1 MVDNPLNHKIEFIKG
16 VGPNKAAA
24 LKKELGISQLKDML
38 DFFPFRYEDRSQ
50 ILKITDI
57 DDNTNAGLYMIQV
70 ISKKKAGRYRG
81 KSLKVSVKDSTGY
94 AELVWMK
101 GIEWVEDKMVA
112 GKRYIIYGKPKII
125 KEKVSFFHPE
135 FGDKSTMPMG
145 LRPVY
150 PSSENLKRRFI
161 NNRFFNRII
170 EEIIGKTK
178 QHIKE
183 NLSGELIQNLSLIS
197 KSDAV
202 INMHLP
208 KSFAHIKEAIRRLK
222 FEELFFLQLQIL
234 QLKNSRLTSFPG
246 YVFKKNILINK
257 FYKEHLPF
265 ELTGA
270 QKKVLRECYENMS
283 KGKQMNRLVQGDVGS
298 GKPIVA
304 FLCMLA
310 AIDHDCQIAF
320 MAPTEVLAEQH
331 FNSIRANAEKI
342 NIKVNILTGSTKQKN
357 RKEIL
362 KNLLNGTVDILI
374 GTHALIEDSVVFKR
388 LGLVIIDEQH
398 KFGVAQRAKLWRK
411 KSEFY
416 PHVLVMTATPIPR
429 TLALTLYGDL
439 DVSVIDELPSGRK
452 KIITSHRFDNS
463 RLKVF
468 GFIKDKISLG
478 EQVYVVYPLIEE
490 SEKKDYKDLMDGYES
505 LKRYFPNTQIGI
517 LHGRMKPENKDY
529 EMKRFAEGKS
539 KILVSTTVIEVGV
552 DVPNASVIVIE
563 SAERFGLSQL
573 HQLRG
578 RVGRGKAQSYC
589 ILMTKYTISSESKE
603 RMSAMVETNDGFRI
617 ANTDLKMRG
626 PGNMMGT
633 KQSGLLELR
642 FTNLAEDQDMVLK
655 SRELAINTIKKDPNL
670 ESKENLIMK
679 SHLKKNIKQ
688 NINWS
693 RIS

>member
-70 ISKKKAGRYRG
+70 ISKKKVGRYRG

-298 GKPIVA
+298 GKTIVA

-342 NIKVNILTGSTKQKN
+342 NINVNILTGSTKQKN

-517 LHGRMKPENKDY
+517 LHGRMKPESKDY

-603 RMSAMVETNDGFRI
+603 RMSAMVETNDGFKI

-655 SRELAINTIKKDPNL
+655 SRELAINTIKEDPNL
-670 ESKENLIMK
+670 ESKENLIMRI
-679 SHLKKNIKQ
+679 HLKENIKQ

>member
-298 GKPIVA
+298 GKTIVA

-331 FNSIRANAEKI
+331 FNSIRTIAEKI
-342 NIKVNILTGSTKQKN
+342 NINVNILTGSTKQKN

-505 LKRYFPNTQIGI
+505 LKRYFPNTQIGV

-603 RMSAMVETNDGFRI
+603 RMSAMVETNDGFKI

-655 SRELAINTIKKDPNL
+655 SRELAINTIKEDPNL

-679 SHLKKNIKQ
+679 SHLKENIKQ

>member
-150 PSSENLKRRFI
+150 PSSEKLKRRFI

-298 GKPIVA
+298 GKTIVA

-342 NIKVNILTGSTKQKN
+342 NINVNILTGSTKQKN

-398 KFGVAQRAKLWRK
+398 KFGVAQRAKLWKK

-416 PHVLVMTATPIPR
+416 PHILVMTATPIPR

-517 LHGRMKPENKDY
+517 LHGRMKPESKDY

-603 RMSAMVETNDGFRI
+603 RMSAMVETNDGFKI

-655 SRELAINTIKKDPNL
+655 SRELAINTIKEDPNL

-679 SHLKKNIKQ
+679 SHLKENIKQ

>member
-298 GKPIVA
+298 GKTIVA

-342 NIKVNILTGSTKQKN
+342 NINVNILTGSTKQKN

-398 KFGVAQRAKLWRK
+398 KFGVAQRAKLWKK

-416 PHVLVMTATPIPR
+416 PHILVMTATPIPR

-517 LHGRMKPENKDY
+517 LHGRMKPESKDY

-603 RMSAMVETNDGFRI
+603 RMSAMVETNDGFKI

-679 SHLKKNIKQ
+679 SHLKENIKQ

>member
-298 GKPIVA
+298 GKTIVA

-342 NIKVNILTGSTKQKN
+342 NINVNILTGSTKQKN

-505 LKRYFPNTQIGI
+505 LKRYFPNTQIGV
-517 LHGRMKPENKDY
+517 LHGRMKPESKDY
-529 EMKRFAEGKS
+529 EMKRFAMGKS

-603 RMSAMVETNDGFRI
+603 RMSAMVETNDGFKI

-655 SRELAINTIKKDPNL
+655 SRELAINTIKEDPNL

-679 SHLKKNIKQ
+679 SHLKENIKQ

>member
-298 GKPIVA
+298 GKTIVA

-342 NIKVNILTGSTKQKN
+342 NINVNILTGSTKQKN

-505 LKRYFPNTQIGI
+505 LKRYFPNTQIGV

-603 RMSAMVETNDGFRI
+603 RMSAMVETNDGFKI

-655 SRELAINTIKKDPNL
+655 SRELAINTIKEDPNL
-670 ESKENLIMK
+670 ESEENLIMK
-679 SHLKKNIKQ
+679 SHLKENIKQ

>member
-178 QHIKE
+178 QYIKE

-298 GKPIVA
+298 GKTIVA

-342 NIKVNILTGSTKQKN
+342 NINVNILTGSTKQKN

-468 GFIKDKISLG
+468 GFIKDKIGLG

-505 LKRYFPNTQIGI
+505 LKRYFPNTQIGV

-552 DVPNASVIVIE
+552 DVPNASVIIIE

-578 RVGRGKAQSYC
+578 RVGRGKDQSYC

-603 RMSAMVETNDGFRI
+603 RMSAMVETNDGFKI

-679 SHLKKNIKQ
+679 SYLKENIKQ

>member
-1 MVDNPLNHKIEFIKG
+1 MLDNPLNHNIEFIKG

-24 LKKELGISQLKDML
+24 LKKELGISQLRDML

-50 ILKITDI
+50 ILKIADI
-57 DDNTNAGLYMIQV
+57 DDNTSTGLYMIQV

-94 AELVWMK
+94 AELIWMK
-101 GIEWVEDKMVA
+101 GIEWVEDKMVS

-135 FGDKSTMPMG
+135 FGNKSTMPMG

-208 KSFAHIKEAIRRLK
+208 KSFAHIKEATRRLK

-298 GKPIVA
+298 GKTIVA

-320 MAPTEVLAEQH
+320 MAPTEVLADQH

-342 NIKVNILTGSTKQKN
+342 NINVNILTGSTKQKN

-529 EMKRFAEGKS
+529 EMKRFVEGKS

-603 RMSAMVETNDGFRI
+603 RMSAMVETNDGFKI

>member
-57 DDNTNAGLYMIQV
+57 DNNTNTGLYMIKV

-298 GKPIVA
+298 GKTIVA

-342 NIKVNILTGSTKQKN
+342 NINVNILTGSTKQKN

-505 LKRYFPNTQIGI
+505 LKRYFPNTQIGV
-517 LHGRMKPENKDY
+517 LHGRMKPESKDY

-603 RMSAMVETNDGFRI
+603 RMSAMVETNDGFKI

-655 SRELAINTIKKDPNL
+655 SRELAINTIKEDPNL

-679 SHLKKNIKQ
+679 SHLKENIKQ

>member
-161 NNRFFNRII
+161 NNRFFNKII

-178 QHIKE
+178 QYIKE

-298 GKPIVA
+298 GKTIVA

-331 FNSIRANAEKI
+331 FNSIKANAEKI
-342 NIKVNILTGSTKQKN
+342 NINVNILTGSTKQKN

-362 KNLLNGTVDILI
+362 KNLLNGTVDVLI

-468 GFIKDKISLG
+468 GFIKDKIGLG

-505 LKRYFPNTQIGI
+505 LKRYFPNTQIGV

-552 DVPNASVIVIE
+552 DVPNASVIIIE

-603 RMSAMVETNDGFRI
+603 RMSAMVETNDGFKI

-679 SHLKKNIKQ
+679 SHLKENIKQ

>member
-202 INMHLP
+202 INMHLA

-298 GKPIVA
+298 GKTIVA

-342 NIKVNILTGSTKQKN
+342 NINVNILTGSTKQKN

-505 LKRYFPNTQIGI
+505 LKRYFPNTQIGV

-603 RMSAMVETNDGFRI
+603 RMSAMVETNDGFKI

-642 FTNLAEDQDMVLK
+642 FTNLAEDQDIVLK
-655 SRELAINTIKKDPNL
+655 SRELAINTIKEDPNL

-679 SHLKKNIKQ
+679 SHLKENIKQ

>member
-298 GKPIVA
+298 GKTIVA

-342 NIKVNILTGSTKQKN
+342 NINVNILTGSTKQKN

-362 KNLLNGTVDILI
+362 KNLLSGTVDILI

-505 LKRYFPNTQIGI
+505 LKRYFPNTQIGV

-603 RMSAMVETNDGFRI
+603 RMSAMVETNDGFKI

-655 SRELAINTIKKDPNL
+655 SRELAINTIKEDPNL

-679 SHLKKNIKQ
+679 SHLKENIKQ

>member
-161 NNRFFNRII
+161 NNRFFNKII

-178 QHIKE
+178 QYIKE

-298 GKPIVA
+298 GKTIVA

-342 NIKVNILTGSTKQKN
+342 NINVNILTGSTKQKN

-362 KNLLNGTVDILI
+362 KNLLNGTVDVLI

-468 GFIKDKISLG
+468 GFIKDKIGLG

-505 LKRYFPNTQIGI
+505 LKRYFPNTQIGV

-552 DVPNASVIVIE
+552 DVPNASVIIIE

-603 RMSAMVETNDGFRI
+603 RMSAMVETNDGFKI

-679 SHLKKNIKQ
+679 SHLKENIKQ

>member
-101 GIEWVEDKMVA
+101 GIECVEDKMVA

-298 GKPIVA
+298 GKTIVA

-342 NIKVNILTGSTKQKN
+342 NINVNILTGSTKQKN

-517 LHGRMKPENKDY
+517 LHGRMKPESKDY

-603 RMSAMVETNDGFRI
+603 RMSAMVETNDGFKI

-642 FTNLAEDQDMVLK
+642 FTNLAEDQDIVLK
-655 SRELAINTIKKDPNL
+655 SRELAINTIKEDPNL

-679 SHLKKNIKQ
+679 SHLKENIKQ

>member
-298 GKPIVA
+298 GKTIVA

-342 NIKVNILTGSTKQKN
+342 NINVNILTGSTKQKN

-416 PHVLVMTATPIPR
+416 PHILVMTATPIPR

-517 LHGRMKPENKDY
+517 LHGRMKPESKDY
-529 EMKRFAEGKS
+529 EMKRFAMGKS

-603 RMSAMVETNDGFRI
+603 RMSAMVETNDGFKI

-679 SHLKKNIKQ
+679 SHLKENIKQ

>member
-298 GKPIVA
+298 GKTIVA

-342 NIKVNILTGSTKQKN
+342 NINVNVLTGSTKQKN

-505 LKRYFPNTQIGI
+505 LKRYFPNTQIGV

-603 RMSAMVETNDGFRI
+603 RMSAMVETNDGFKI

-655 SRELAINTIKKDPNL
+655 SRELAINTIKEDPNL

-679 SHLKKNIKQ
+679 SHLKENIKQ

>member
-298 GKPIVA
+298 GKTIVA

-342 NIKVNILTGSTKQKN
+342 NINVNILTGSTKQKN

-505 LKRYFPNTQIGI
+505 LKRYFPNTQIGV

-552 DVPNASVIVIE
+552 DVPNASVIIIE

-603 RMSAMVETNDGFRI
+603 RMSAMVETNDGFKI

-642 FTNLAEDQDMVLK
+642 FTNLAEDQDIVLK
-655 SRELAINTIKKDPNL
+655 SRELAINTIKEDPNL

-679 SHLKKNIKQ
+679 SHLKENIKQ

>member
-57 DDNTNAGLYMIQV
+57 DENTNAGLYRIQV

-246 YVFKKNILINK
+246 YVFKRNILINK

-298 GKPIVA
+298 GKTIVA

-342 NIKVNILTGSTKQKN
+342 NINVNILTGSTKQKN

-505 LKRYFPNTQIGI
+505 LKRYFPNTQIGV

-603 RMSAMVETNDGFRI
+603 RMSAMVETNDGFKI

-655 SRELAINTIKKDPNL
+655 SRELAINTIKEDPNL

-679 SHLKKNIKQ
+679 SHLKENIKQ

>member
-197 KSDAV
+197 KSDAI

-298 GKPIVA
+298 GKTIVA

-342 NIKVNILTGSTKQKN
+342 NINVNILTGSTKQKN

-505 LKRYFPNTQIGI
+505 LKRYFPNTQIGV
-517 LHGRMKPENKDY
+517 LHGRMKPESKDY

-603 RMSAMVETNDGFRI
+603 RMSAMVETNDGFKI

-642 FTNLAEDQDMVLK
+642 FTNLAEDQDIVLK
-655 SRELAINTIKKDPNL
+655 SRELAINTIKEDPNL

-679 SHLKKNIKQ
+679 SHLKENIKQ

>member
-101 GIEWVEDKMVA
+101 GIEWGEDKMVA

-178 QHIKE
+178 QYIKE

-298 GKPIVA
+298 GKTIVA

-342 NIKVNILTGSTKQKN
+342 NINVNILTGSTKQKN

-505 LKRYFPNTQIGI
+505 LKRYFPNTQIGV

-603 RMSAMVETNDGFRI
+603 RMSAMVETNDGFKI

-655 SRELAINTIKKDPNL
+655 SRELAINTIKEDPNL

-679 SHLKKNIKQ
+679 SHLKENIKQ

>member
-70 ISKKKAGRYRG
+70 ISKKKIGRYRG

-298 GKPIVA
+298 GKTIVA

-342 NIKVNILTGSTKQKN
+342 NINVNILTGSTKQKN

-505 LKRYFPNTQIGI
+505 LKRYFPNTQIGV

-603 RMSAMVETNDGFRI
+603 RMSAMVETNDGFKI

-655 SRELAINTIKKDPNL
+655 SRELAIKTIKEDPNL

-679 SHLKKNIKQ
+679 NYLKKNIKQ

>member
-298 GKPIVA
+298 GKTIVA

-416 PHVLVMTATPIPR
+416 PHILVMTATPIPR

-517 LHGRMKPENKDY
+517 LHGRMKPESKDY

-603 RMSAMVETNDGFRI
+603 RMSAMVETNDGFKI

-655 SRELAINTIKKDPNL
+655 SRELAINTIKEDPNL

-679 SHLKKNIKQ
+679 SHLKENIKQ

>member
-57 DDNTNAGLYMIQV
+57 DENTNAGLYRIQV

-170 EEIIGKTK
+170 EEIISKTK

-298 GKPIVA
+298 GKTIVA

-310 AIDHDCQIAF
+310 AIDHGCQIAF

-342 NIKVNILTGSTKQKN
+342 NINVNILTGSTKQKN

-505 LKRYFPNTQIGI
+505 LKRYFPNTQIGV

-603 RMSAMVETNDGFRI
+603 RMSAMVETNDGFKI

-655 SRELAINTIKKDPNL
+655 SRELAINTIKEDPNL

-679 SHLKKNIKQ
+679 SHLKENIRQ

>member
-1 MVDNPLNHKIEFIKG
+1 MVDNPLNLKIEFIKG

-298 GKPIVA
+298 GKTIVA

-342 NIKVNILTGSTKQKN
+342 NINVNILTGSTKQKN

-439 DVSVIDELPSGRK
+439 DVSVIDELPYGRK

-505 LKRYFPNTQIGI
+505 LKRYFPNTQIGV

-679 SHLKKNIKQ
+679 SHLKENIKQ

>member
-24 LKKELGISQLKDML
+24 LKKELGINQLKDML

-298 GKPIVA
+298 GKTIVA

-342 NIKVNILTGSTKQKN
+342 NINVNVLTGSTKQKN

-505 LKRYFPNTQIGI
+505 LKRYFPNTQIGV

-603 RMSAMVETNDGFRI
+603 RMSAMVETNDGFKI

-642 FTNLAEDQDMVLK
+642 FTNLAEDQDIVLK
-655 SRELAINTIKKDPNL
+655 SRELAINTIKEDPNL

-679 SHLKKNIKQ
+679 SHLKENIKQ

>member
-70 ISKKKAGRYRG
+70 ISKKKVGRYRG

-101 GIEWVEDKMVA
+101 GIEWVEDKMMA

-298 GKPIVA
+298 GKTIVA

-342 NIKVNILTGSTKQKN
+342 NINVNILTGSTKQKN

-517 LHGRMKPENKDY
+517 LHGRMKPESKDY

-603 RMSAMVETNDGFRI
+603 RMSAMVETNDGFKI

-679 SHLKKNIKQ
+679 SHLKENIKQ

>member
-1 MVDNPLNHKIEFIKG
+1 
-16 VGPNKAAA
+16 
-24 LKKELGISQLKDML
+24 
-38 DFFPFRYEDRSQ
+38 
-50 ILKITDI
+50 
-57 DDNTNAGLYMIQV
+57 
-70 ISKKKAGRYRG
+70 
-81 KSLKVSVKDSTGY
+81 
-94 AELVWMK
+94 
-101 GIEWVEDKMVA
+101 
-112 GKRYIIYGKPKII
+112 
-125 KEKVSFFHPE
+125 
-135 FGDKSTMPMG
+135 
-145 LRPVY
+145 
-150 PSSENLKRRFI
+150 
-161 NNRFFNRII
+161 
-170 EEIIGKTK
+170 
-178 QHIKE
+178 
-183 NLSGELIQNLSLIS
+183 
-197 KSDAV
+197 
-202 INMHLP
+202 
-208 KSFAHIKEAIRRLK
+208 
-222 FEELFFLQLQIL
+222 
-234 QLKNSRLTSFPG
+234 
-246 YVFKKNILINK
+246 
-257 FYKEHLPF
+257 
-265 ELTGA
+265 
-270 QKKVLRECYENMS
+270 
-283 KGKQMNRLVQGDVGS
+283 
-298 GKPIVA
+298 
-304 FLCMLA
+304 
-310 AIDHDCQIAF
+310 
-320 MAPTEVLAEQH
+320 
-331 FNSIRANAEKI
+331 
-342 NIKVNILTGSTKQKN
+342 
-357 RKEIL
+357 
-362 KNLLNGTVDILI
+362 
-374 GTHALIEDSVVFKR
+374 
-388 LGLVIIDEQH
+388 
-398 KFGVAQRAKLWRK
+398 
-411 KSEFY
+411 
-416 PHVLVMTATPIPR
+416 MTATPIPR

-505 LKRYFPNTQIGI
+505 LKRYFPNTQIGV

-603 RMSAMVETNDGFRI
+603 RMSAMVETNDGFKI

-655 SRELAINTIKKDPNL
+655 SRELAINTIKEDPNL

-679 SHLKKNIKQ
+679 SHLKENIKQ

>member
-298 GKPIVA
+298 GKTIVA

-342 NIKVNILTGSTKQKN
+342 NINVNILTGSTKQKN

-505 LKRYFPNTQIGI
+505 LKRYFPNTQIGV

-603 RMSAMVETNDGFRI
+603 RMSAMVETNDGFKI

-642 FTNLAEDQDMVLK
+642 FTNLAEDQDIVLK
-655 SRELAINTIKKDPNL
+655 SRELAINTIKEDPNL

-679 SHLKKNIKQ
+679 GHLKENIKQ

>member
-298 GKPIVA
+298 GKTIVA

-342 NIKVNILTGSTKQKN
+342 NINVNVLTGSTKQKN

-505 LKRYFPNTQIGI
+505 LKRYFPNTQIGV

-603 RMSAMVETNDGFRI
+603 RMSAMVETNDGFKI

-655 SRELAINTIKKDPNL
+655 SRELAINTIKEDPNL
-670 ESKENLIMK
+670 ESKENLIMR
-679 SHLKKNIKQ
+679 SHLKENIKQ

>member
-57 DDNTNAGLYMIQV
+57 DENTNAGLYRIQV

-246 YVFKKNILINK
+246 YVFKRNILINK

-298 GKPIVA
+298 GKTIVA

-331 FNSIRANAEKI
+331 FNSIRTNAEKI
-342 NIKVNILTGSTKQKN
+342 NINVNILTGSTKQKN

-505 LKRYFPNTQIGI
+505 LKRYFPNTQIGV

-603 RMSAMVETNDGFRI
+603 RMSAMVETNDGFKI

-655 SRELAINTIKKDPNL
+655 SRELAINTIKEDPNL

-679 SHLKKNIKQ
+679 SHLKENIKQ

>member
-1 MVDNPLNHKIEFIKG
+1 MTENPLIQKIEFIKG
-16 VGPNKAAA
+16 VGPNKA
-24 LKKELGISQLKDML
+24 LVLNKELGIRVLQDML
-38 DFFPFRYEDRSQ
+38 GFFPFRYEDRSE
-50 ILKITDI
+50 IKKISEI
-57 DDNTNAGLYMIQV
+57 NDDTNSALYEVQV
-70 ISKKKAGRYRG
+70 VSKKKVGKYKG
-81 KSLKVSVKDSTGY
+81 KSLKASVKDSSGY

-101 GIEWVEDKMVA
+101 GIEWVEDKIII
-112 GKRYIIYGKPKII
+112 GKKYLIFGKAKMA
-125 KEKVSFFHPE
+125 KKKASFFHPE
-135 FGDKSTMPMG
+135 FGDKNTMPMG

-150 PSSENLKRRFI
+150 PSNENLKRKFI
-161 NNRFFNRII
+161 NNRFFNK
-170 EEIIGKTK
+170 IIGQVIAKTRP
-178 QHIKE
+178 HIKE
-183 NLSGELIQNLSLIS
+183 NLPHKIIADCKLSS
-197 KSDAV
+197 KSSAIV
-202 INMHLP
+202 NMHLP
-208 KSFAHIKEAIRRLK
+208 ESYAHVKEAVKRLK

-234 QLKNSRLTSFPG
+234 QLKESRISSFPG
-246 YVFKKNILINK
+246 YVFKKNKLINE

-270 QKKVLRECYENMS
+270 QKNVLRECYENMS

-298 GKPIVA
+298 GKTIVA

-310 AIDHDCQIAF
+310 GIDHGCQVAF

-331 FNSIRANAEKI
+331 FNSINNNAKKI
-342 NIKVNILTGSTKQKN
+342 NVKVNVLTGSTKK
-357 RKEIL
+357 KEREVIL
-362 KNLLNGTVDILI
+362 EGLSKGTIDILI
-374 GTHALIEDSVVFKR
+374 GTHALIQNSVVFKK

-398 KFGVAQRAKLWRK
+398 KFGVAQRAKLWSK
-411 KSEFY
+411 KSEYY

-439 DVSVIDELPSGRK
+439 DVSVIDELPLGRK

-468 GFIKDKISLG
+468 GFIKEKINKG

-490 SEKKDYKDLMDGYES
+490 SETKDYKDLMDGYES
-505 LKRYFPNTQIGI
+505 LKRYFPNTQIGV
-517 LHGRMKPENKDY
+517 LHGRMKSENKEY
-529 EMKRFAEGKS
+529 EMKRFVEGKS

-552 DVPNASVIVIE
+552 DVPNASVIIIE

-578 RVGRGKAQSYC
+578 RVGRGNAQSYC
-589 ILMTKYTISSESKE
+589 VLMTKYTISGESKE
-603 RMSAMVETNDGFRI
+603 RMKAMVRTNDGFMI

-633 KQSGLLELR
+633 KQSGLLELQ
-642 FTNLAEDQDMVLK
+642 FTNLAEDQNVVVR
-655 SRELAINTIKKDPNL
+655 SREIAKKIIKEDPNL
-670 ESKENLIMK
+670 SKKEHECLNV
-679 SHLKKNIKQ
+679 HLKENIKQ

>member
-57 DDNTNAGLYMIQV
+57 DNNTDAGLYMIQV

-170 EEIIGKTK
+170 EEIISKTK

-298 GKPIVA
+298 GKTIVA

-342 NIKVNILTGSTKQKN
+342 NINVNILTGSTKQKN

-505 LKRYFPNTQIGI
+505 LKRYFPNTQIGV

-603 RMSAMVETNDGFRI
+603 RMSAMVETNDGFKI

-642 FTNLAEDQDMVLK
+642 FTNLAEDQDIVLK
-655 SRELAINTIKKDPNL
+655 SRELAINTIKEDPNL

-679 SHLKKNIKQ
+679 SHLKENIRQ

>member
-57 DDNTNAGLYMIQV
+57 DDNTNAGLFMIQV

-246 YVFKKNILINK
+246 YIFKKNILINK
-257 FYKEHLPF
+257 FYREHLPF
-265 ELTGA
+265 ELTDA

-298 GKPIVA
+298 GKTIVA

-342 NIKVNILTGSTKQKN
+342 NINVNILTGSTKQKN

-517 LHGRMKPENKDY
+517 LHGRMKPESKDY

-603 RMSAMVETNDGFRI
+603 RMSAMVETNDGFKI

-642 FTNLAEDQDMVLK
+642 FTNLAEDQDIVLK
-655 SRELAINTIKKDPNL
+655 SRELAINTIKEDPNL

-679 SHLKKNIKQ
+679 SHLKENIKQ

>member
-1 MVDNPLNHKIEFIKG
+1 MVDNPLNLKIEFIKG

-298 GKPIVA
+298 GKTIVA

-342 NIKVNILTGSTKQKN
+342 NINVNILTGSTKQKN

-505 LKRYFPNTQIGI
+505 LKRYFPNTQIGV

-603 RMSAMVETNDGFRI
+603 RMSAMVETNDGFKI

-679 SHLKKNIKQ
+679 SHLKENIKQ

>member
-197 KSDAV
+197 KSEAV
-202 INMHLP
+202 TNMHLP

-298 GKPIVA
+298 GKTIVA

-342 NIKVNILTGSTKQKN
+342 NINVNILTGSTKQKN

-505 LKRYFPNTQIGI
+505 LKRYFPNTQIGV

-603 RMSAMVETNDGFRI
+603 RMSAMVETNDGFKI

-642 FTNLAEDQDMVLK
+642 FTNLAEDQDIVLK
-655 SRELAINTIKKDPNL
+655 SRELAINTIKEDPNL

-679 SHLKKNIKQ
+679 SHLKENIKQ

>member
-170 EEIIGKTK
+170 EEIISKTK

-298 GKPIVA
+298 GKTIVA

-342 NIKVNILTGSTKQKN
+342 NINVNVLTGSTKQKN

-505 LKRYFPNTQIGI
+505 LKRYFPNTQIGV

-603 RMSAMVETNDGFRI
+603 RMSAMVETNDGFKI

-642 FTNLAEDQDMVLK
+642 FTNLAEDQDIVLK
-655 SRELAINTIKKDPNL
+655 SRELAINTIKEDPNL

-679 SHLKKNIKQ
+679 SHLKENIKQ